1 MPAKVILTSK
11 VWKDMAIPLAEVKR
25 AAPRR
30 QLGTPL
36 IDFRELSKRYESP
49 HSRVV
54 LDGVSG
60 RIDAGEFLV
69 IVGRSGSGKST
80 LLNLLGGLDRPSS
93 GYVSV
98 DGRSL
103 GRLSDRELTRLR
115 RRRIGF
121 IFQAY
126 NLIST
131 LTVGENLML
140 PLELN
145 GLMAAD
151 TVSRWLDRVGLVG
164 LEEAYPGQLSG
175 GEQQRVAV
183 ARALVH
189 EPDLILADEP
199 TGNLD
204 LDHATRVV
212 ALLDELC
219 RSRGKTLVMATHSR
233 EVAGKADRMLTIRD
247 GRLLEL
253 QE

>member
-1 MPAKVILTSK
+1 MATSPADVR
-11 VWKDMAIPLAEVKR
+11 R
-25 AAPRR
+25 AAFRR
-30 QLGTPL
+30 QPSAPL
-36 IDFRELSKRYESP
+36 IEFRDLSKRYESP
-49 HSRVV
+49 HGRVV

-60 RIDAGEFLV
+60 FIETGEFLIV
-69 IVGRSGSGKST
+69 VGRSGSGKST
-80 LLNLLGGLDRPSS
+80 LLNLIGGLDRPST

-103 GRLSDRELTRLR
+103 GALSDRELTLLR

-131 LTVGENLML
+131 LTVSENLML

-145 GLMAAD
+145 RLPTGNK
-151 TVSRWLDRVGLVG
+151 VSNWLDRVGLAG
-164 LEEAYPGQLSG
+164 MEDAYPDQLSG

-204 LDHATRVV
+204 LHYATQVV
-212 ALLDELC
+212 ALLDGLC
-219 RSRGKTLVMATHSR
+219 RSSGKTLVMATHSR
-233 EVAGKADRMLTIRD
+233 EVVGKADRMLTIRE

>member
-1 MPAKVILTSK
+1 MATSPADVR
-11 VWKDMAIPLAEVKR
+11 R
-25 AAPRR
+25 AVSRR
-30 QLGTPL
+30 SLGASL
-36 IDFRELSKRYESP
+36 IEFRDLSKRYESP
-49 HSRVV
+49 HGRVV
-54 LDGVSG
+54 LNGVSG
-60 RIDAGEFLV
+60 TIEAGEFV
-69 IVGRSGSGKST
+69 IVVGRSGSGKST
-80 LLNLLGGLDRPSS
+80 LLNLLGGLDRPSTGS
-93 GYVSV
+93 VSV

-103 GRLSDRELTRLR
+103 GKLTDRELTLLR

-121 IFQAY
+121 VFQAY

-145 GLMAAD
+145 GLAAGD
-151 TVSRWLDRVGLVG
+151 KVSGWLDRVGLAG
-164 LEEAYPGQLSG
+164 LEDAYPDQLSG

-204 LDHATRVV
+204 LHHATRVV

-219 RSRGKTLVMATHSR
+219 RSGGKTLVMATHSR
-233 EVAGKADRMLTIRD
+233 EVAGKADRMLTIRE
-247 GRLLEL
+247 GRLLEVR
-253 QE
+253 E

>member
-1 MPAKVILTSK
+1 MATSPAYLR
-11 VWKDMAIPLAEVKR
+11 R
-25 AAPRR
+25 AFRR
-30 QLGTPL
+30 QLSVPL
-36 IDFRELSKRYESP
+36 IEFRDLSKRYESP
-49 HSRVV
+49 HGRVV
-54 LDGVSG
+54 LNGASG
-60 RIDAGEFLV
+60 SIGAGEFLI

-80 LLNLLGGLDRPSS
+80 LLNLLGGLDRPST
-93 GYVSV
+93 GNVSI

-103 GRLSDRELTRLR
+103 GALSDGELTLVR

-126 NLIST
+126 NLVST
-131 LTVGENLML
+131 LTVGENLLL

-145 GLMAAD
+145 GLPIGNK
-151 TVSRWLDRVGLVG
+151 VSRWLERVGLEGV
-164 LEEAYPGQLSG
+164 EDAYPDQLSG

-204 LDHATRVV
+204 LDNATRVV

-219 RSRGKTLVMATHSR
+219 RSSGKTLVMATHSR
-233 EVAGKADRMLTIRD
+233 EVVGKADRMLTIRE

>member
-1 MPAKVILTSK
+1 
-11 VWKDMAIPLAEVKR
+11 MATPLADVRR
-25 AAPRR
+25 AALRHES
-30 QLGTPL
+30 GTPL
-36 IDFRELSKRYESP
+36 IAFHDLSKRYELP
-49 HSRVV
+49 HGRVV

-60 RIDAGEFLV
+60 RIEPGEFLIV
-69 IVGRSGSGKST
+69 VGRSGSGKST

-93 GYVSV
+93 GHVSV

-103 GRLSDRELTRLR
+103 GALSDRELTLLR

-131 LTVGENLML
+131 LTVSENLLL

-145 GLMAAD
+145 GLAVGN
-151 TVSRWLDRVGLVG
+151 TVAKWLERVGLTG
-164 LEEAYPGQLSG
+164 MEEAYPDQLSG

-204 LDHATRVV
+204 LHHATRVV

-219 RSRGKTLVMATHSR
+219 RSSGKTLVMATHSR
-233 EVAGKADRMLTIRD
+233 EVAGKADRMLTIRE
-247 GRLLEL
+247 GRLE
-253 QE
+253 EVRE

>member
-1 MPAKVILTSK
+1 
-11 VWKDMAIPLAEVKR
+11 MAAPLAEVGR
-25 AAPRR
+25 AASRR
-30 QLGTPL
+30 PCGAPL
-36 IDFRELSKRYESP
+36 IEFRDLGKRYEFP
-49 HSRVV
+49 QGRVV
-54 LDGVSG
+54 LDGLSG
-60 RIDAGEFLV
+60 TIGAGEFLI

-93 GYVSV
+93 GCVSV
-98 DGRSL
+98 DGHSL
-103 GRLSDRELTRLR
+103 SALSDRELTLLR

-131 LTVGENLML
+131 LTVSENLLL

-145 GLMAAD
+145 GLTGAAD
-151 TVSRWLDRVGLVG
+151 TVRRWLDRVGLVG
-164 LEEAYPGQLSG
+164 LEEAYPDQLSG

-219 RSRGKTLVMATHSR
+219 RSSGKTLVMATHSR
-233 EVAGKADRMLTIRD
+233 EVAGKADRMLTIHE
-247 GRLLEL
+247 GRLLEVR
-253 QE
+253 E

>member
-1 MPAKVILTSK
+1 MATSLADARRA
-11 VWKDMAIPLAEVKR
+11 VSRPLGA
-25 AAPRR
+25 
-30 QLGTPL
+30 PL
-36 IDFRELSKRYESP
+36 IEFRDLNKRYESP

-54 LDGVSG
+54 LNGVSG
-60 RIDAGEFLV
+60 TIEAGEFV
-69 IVGRSGSGKST
+69 IVVGRSGSGKST
-80 LLNLLGGLDRPSS
+80 LLNLLGGLDRPSAGS
-93 GYVSV
+93 VSV

-103 GRLSDRELTRLR
+103 GQLTDRELTLLR

-121 IFQAY
+121 VFQAY

-145 GLMAAD
+145 GLAAGD
-151 TVSRWLDRVGLVG
+151 RVSGWLDRVGLAG
-164 LEEAYPGQLSG
+164 LEDAYPDQLSG

-204 LDHATRVV
+204 LHHATRVV

-219 RSRGKTLVMATHSR
+219 RSGGKTLVMATHSR
-233 EVAGKADRMLTIRD
+233 EVAGKADRMLTIRE
-247 GRLLEL
+247 GHLLEVR
-253 QE
+253 E